1 MQPKEI
7 TMTDYIVNKLSS
19 EIKELKV
26 QLAQVEFSAMF
37 YKEKYEGLLKNQEE
51 KNENAEQETES
62 E

>member
-26 QLAQVEFSAMF
+26 QLAQMEFSAMV

-51 KNENAEQETES
+51 KNENAE
-62 E
+62 

>member
-26 QLAQVEFSAMF
+26 QLAQVEFSAMV

-51 KNENAEQETES
+51 KNENAEKQTES